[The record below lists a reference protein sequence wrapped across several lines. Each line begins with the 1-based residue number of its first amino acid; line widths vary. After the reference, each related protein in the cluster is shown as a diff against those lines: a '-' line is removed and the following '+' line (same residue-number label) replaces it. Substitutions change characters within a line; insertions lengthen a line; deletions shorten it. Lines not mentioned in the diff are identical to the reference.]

1 MGAIDAQRFG
11 RSGMKSTFAK
21 VLMGAVAAIALVAI
35 PLANSSAA
43 PRTQAQRQAIP
54 SAAPIYKNA
63 TAPVDARVRDL
74 VSRMTLEE
82 KVAQLLTIWDEK
94 KGVFDAAG
102 QFDAAKMSAKFP
114 NGIGQFARP
123 SDAGGPGSP
132 REIKGRDVRQTI
144 ALVNAIQRHAMT
156 QTRLGIPILM
166 HEEGLHGYAA
176 LDATS
181 FPQSIALAS
190 TFDPSLMREVNAVI
204 GREIR
209 ARGVHLVLSPVVDVA
224 RDPRWG
230 RIEETFGE
238 DPYLAG
244 EMGVAAVEGLQG
256 INRARTLGPGK
267 VFATLK
273 HLTGHGQPEGGRNI
287 APAQISERVLREYFF
302 PPFEQVVKRTGIS
315 AVMASY
321 NEIDGVPSHSNKWLL
336 GTVLRGEWGFNG
348 AVISDYYAIDQ
359 MVGIHNVAKDKADAA
374 LLAMAAGVDS
384 DLPVST
390 GPYSTLVAA
399 VRAGRIDERKIDV
412 AVSRMLDLKFRAGLF
427 ENPYSDADAA
437 IGLTNNVQARALART
452 AAGRAITLLK
462 NDGALP
468 LALPAAGQ
476 PKPTIAVIGPNAA
489 VARLGGYSGIPP
501 VTVSILE
508 GIRTRVGDRANIVY
522 SEGVKITEN
531 DDWWADEVKLADP
544 AQNRVRIAAAVEAA
558 RNADKI
564 ILAIGDTEQTSREGW
579 ADNHLGDR
587 SSLDL
592 VGEQQELFDALKA
605 LGKPIIVV
613 MINGRPL
620 TIGKIAEQ
628 TNALVEGWYLG
639 EQGGNAMADVLFG
652 DVNPAGR
659 LPVTIP
665 RSVGQL
671 PAFYNHKP
679 SARRGYLFD
688 NQTPLFP
695 FGYGLSYTTFS
706 MGNPTLSAT
715 TIKANGQVRVSVAVT
730 NTGTRAGDEVVQLYV
745 RDKVS
750 SVTRSVQDLRG
761 FQRVNLVPGQTRTV
775 TFNLDREAL
784 QMWDVNMRRVV
795 EPGEFDISVG
805 PSSATLKTTTL
816 TVTR

>member
-1 MGAIDAQRFG
+1 
-11 RSGMKSTFAK
+11 MKSNFAK
-21 VLMGAVAAIALVAI
+21 ALTGAVALIALAAI
-35 PLANSSAA
+35 PYANSAVA
-43 PRTQAQRQAIP
+43 QQARATKVSP
-54 SAAPIYKNA
+54 TAPIYKQAN
-63 TAPVDARVRDL
+63 APVEARVRDL
-74 VSRMTLEE
+74 VGRMTLEE

-94 KGVFDAAG
+94 AQVFDATG

-123 SDAGGPGSP
+123 SDANGPGSP
-132 REIKGRDVRQTI
+132 REKKGRDIRQTV

-156 QTRLGIPILM
+156 ETRLGIPILM

-190 TFDPSLMREVNAVI
+190 TFDPALMRQVNSVI

-209 ARGVHLVLSPVVDVA
+209 ARGVSLVLSPVVDVA

-256 INRARTLGPGK
+256 LNRARTLGPGK

-287 APAQISERVLREYFF
+287 GPAQISERVLREYFF

-321 NEIDGVPSHSNKWLL
+321 NEIDGVPSHANKWLL
-336 GTVLRGEWGFNG
+336 NTILRGEWGFSG
-348 AVISDYYAIDQ
+348 AIVSDYYAIDQ
-359 MVGIHNVAKDKADAA
+359 LKGIHNVAKDTMGAA
-374 LLAMAAGVDS
+374 LMAMAAGVDS
-384 DLPVST
+384 DLPSST
-390 GPYSTLVAA
+390 GPYSTLVEA
-399 VRAGRIDERKIDV
+399 VRTGKISERAIDI
-412 AVSRMLDLKFRAGLF
+412 AVGRMLDLKFRAGLF
-427 ENPYSDADAA
+427 ENPYADADAA
-437 IGLTNNVQARALART
+437 VAITNNAEARALART
-452 AAGRAITLLK
+452 AAARAITLLK

-468 LALPAAGQ
+468 LSLPAAGQ

-489 VARLGGYSGIPP
+489 VARLGGYYGQPP

-508 GIRTRVGDRANIVY
+508 GIKAKVGDRANIVF

-531 DDWWADEVKLADP
+531 DDWWADEVKLSDP
-544 AQNRVRIAAAVEAA
+544 SQNRVRIAAAVEAA
-558 RNADKI
+558 KGADKI

-620 TIGKIAEQ
+620 SIVKVAEQ

-639 EQGGNAMADVLFG
+639 EQGGHAMADVLFG

-671 PAFYNHKP
+671 PAYYNYKP

-688 NQTPLFP
+688 NPTPLFP
-695 FGYGLSYTTFS
+695 FGYGLSYTTFT
-706 MGNPTLSAT
+706 MGAPRLSASSIAKT
-715 TIKANGQVRVSVAVT
+715 GTVTVTVPVT
-730 NTGTRAGDEVVQLYV
+730 NTGPRAGDEVVQLYV

-750 SVTRSVQDLRG
+750 SVTRSVIDLRG
-761 FQRVNLVPGQTRTV
+761 FQRVNLAPGQTRNV
-775 TFNLDREAL
+775 TFNLNREAF
-784 QMWDVNMRRVV
+784 QMWNANMVRVV

-805 PSSATLKTTTL
+805 PSSASLKTVTL
-816 TVTR
+816 TVTP

>member
-1 MGAIDAQRFG
+1 
-11 RSGMKSTFAK
+11 MKTIFAK
-21 VLMGAVAAIALVAI
+21 GLLGAVATIALVAI
-35 PLANSSAA
+35 PLANSIAA
-43 PRTQAQRQAIP
+43 PRAQAQRPATP
-54 SAAPIYKNA
+54 SATPLYKNA
-63 TAPVDARVRDL
+63 TAPVEARVRDL

-94 KGVFDAAG
+94 KDIFDTSG
-102 QFDAAKMSAKFP
+102 QFDAAKMTAKFP

-123 SDAGGPGSP
+123 SDADGPASP
-132 REIKGRDVRQTI
+132 REKKGRDVRQTV
-144 ALVNAIQRHAMT
+144 ALVNALQRHAMT
-156 QTRLGIPILM
+156 QTRLGIPILF

-181 FPQSIALAS
+181 FPQAIAMAS
-190 TFDPSLMREVNAVI
+190 TFDPNLMRQVNAVI
-204 GREIR
+204 GREVR
-209 ARGVHLVLSPVVDVA
+209 ARGVSLVLSPVVDVA

-256 INRARTLGPGK
+256 LNRARTLGPGK

-287 APAQISERVLREYFF
+287 SPAQISERVLREYFF

-321 NEIDGVPSHSNKWLL
+321 NEIDGVPSHANKWLL
-336 GTVLRGEWGFNG
+336 GNVLRGEWGFDG
-348 AVISDYYAIDQ
+348 AVVSDYYAIDQ
-359 MVGIHNVAKDKADAA
+359 LIDIHHVAKDKADAA

-384 DLPVST
+384 DLPSSS
-390 GPYSTLVAA
+390 GPYATLVAA
-399 VRAGRIDERKIDV
+399 VRAGRIDESKIDL

-427 ENPYSDADAA
+427 ENPYADADAA
-437 IGLTNNVQARALART
+437 VAITNNSEARALART
-452 AAGRAITLLK
+452 AAQRAITLLK

-468 LALPAAGQ
+468 LTLPAAGQ

-489 VARLGGYSGIPP
+489 VARLGGYYGQPP

-508 GIRTRVGDRANIVY
+508 GIRTRVGDRANIVFA
-522 SEGVKITEN
+522 EGVKITEN

-544 AQNRVRIAAAVEAA
+544 VRNRSRIAAAVDAA
-558 RNADKI
+558 RGADKI
-564 ILAIGDTEQTSREGW
+564 ILVIGDTEQTSREGW
-579 ADNHLGDR
+579 ADSHLGDR

-620 TIGKIAEQ
+620 TINKIADQ

-671 PAFYNHKP
+671 PANYNYKP

-688 NQTPLFP
+688 NPTPLFP
-695 FGYGLSYTTFS
+695 FGYGLSYTTFT

-715 TIKANGQVRVSVAVT
+715 TIKTTGQVRVNVAVT

-750 SVTRSVQDLRG
+750 SVTRSVQDLRA
-761 FQRVNLVPGQTRTV
+761 FQRVNLAPGQTRTV
-775 TFNLDREAL
+775 TFNLDREAF
-784 QMWDVNMRRVV
+784 QMWDINMRRVV

-805 PSSATLKTTTL
+805 PSSATLKTVTL
-816 TVTR
+816 NVIR